1 MIMKAE
7 TISKRMLLFMPVVA
21 LIVFATGVAANE
33 EGNVSVRVNAPEF
46 VSGTFDITID
56 VHDVIDLNSGQ
67 FDLSFDPDVVNVN
80 DVYEGLIDGTTV
92 PVDMWLL
99 VEENRA
105 RVLFKLPE
113 TGLVSGSGY
122 LTTIACEVVGNDG
135 DASDLEVTNGELF
148 SYTSNDNPILG
159 GNTEHKE
166 INADWSGGVVT
177 VGTADMVGAAATA
190 STPVPTATP
199 RSSPSS
205 LDLGVGLVTASTPTT
220 DHASDAAVPVE
231 TSGADEPDG
240 WDMLAKHNF
249 IGTYLFIGLL
259 AFTYTLILLR

>member
-1 MIMKAE
+1 MIMKTE
-7 TISKRMLLFMPVVA
+7 QISKKMLRFIAVVA
-21 LIVFATGVAANE
+21 FIVFTAGAAAQE
-33 EGNVSVRVNAPEF
+33 EENVSVRVNAPEF

-56 VHDVIDLNSGQ
+56 VRDVIDLNSGQ

-80 DVYEGLIDGTTV
+80 DVYEGMIDGTTV
-92 PVDMWLL
+92 PIDMWLL
-99 VEENRA
+99 VGENRA

-135 DASDLEVTNGELF
+135 DASDLEVSNGELF

-166 INADWSGGVVT
+166 INADWSGDVVT
-177 VGTADMVGAAATA
+177 VGNADVVGAAATA
-190 STPVPTATP
+190 STPVQTATP

-220 DHASDAAVPVE
+220 GHTSDAAVPVE
-231 TSGADEPDG
+231 TSGADEPGG
-240 WDMLAKHNF
+240 WGMLVKHNF

-259 AFTYTLILLR
+259 AFAYTLMLLR